1 DAAADEI
8 SSRLGRHRCYRVQM
22 PYKDGNECLVEGVSK
37 DEMDRCI
44 REAASLDPEGLRRA
58 GDFEEA
64 VTRLFWPE
72 EGAHVGYSV
81 PYRNIQGKLLSRP
94 AEVTLW
100 SGASGEGK
108 SQILSDCV
116 PHWISEGSRICLAS
130 FEMTCAQTL
139 RRMVKQTGG
148 VDRPTPEFISHILRW
163 LDQGLLLY
171 EKVGKSGVEPL
182 LEIFEYARA
191 KYGCDQFIIDS
202 LMRLG
207 VAGD

>member
-1 DAAADEI
+1 
-8 SSRLGRHRCYRVQM
+8 
-22 PYKDGNECLVEGVSK
+22 
-37 DEMDRCI
+37 
-44 REAASLDPEGLRRA
+44 
-58 GDFEEA
+58 
-64 VTRLFWPE
+64 WPE

-81 PYRNIQGKLLSRP
+81 PYRKIQGKLLFRP

-171 EKVGKSGVEPL
+171 EEVEIGRASGRVSVGS
-182 LEIFEYARA
+182 
-191 KYGCDQFIIDS
+191 
-202 LMRLG
+202 
-207 VAGD
+207 AGGAGGG